1 MNYLADEKR
10 YESMTYRRCGNSGL
24 KLPAVSL
31 GLWQNFGSSVPY
43 QSSKERILRAFD
55 LGITHFDL
63 ANNYGP
69 LPGTAE
75 ETFGRVLSEELASYR
90 DEMIISTKAG
100 FDMWSGPYGDGGSR
114 KYLIA
119 SLDASLK
126 RMGLDY
132 VDIFYHHR
140 FDPETPLE
148 ETMSALADIVR
159 SGKALYVGISN
170 YSGEQAEKAAQLLED
185 MGVHLLI
192 AQPNYSMLNR
202 GCESDLL
209 PVLQQR
215 GVGSIAYCPLAQ
227 GLLTSRYLGGIPSDS
242 RAASFGSLDQSK
254 INEEL
259 LGRIRMLSMI
269 AVDRGQT
276 MAQLALSWALRRGG
290 VTSVVIGA
298 SRTEQIEEN
307 VKAIE
312 NPDFTDEELGRI
324 DEILK

>member
-170 YSGEQAEKAAQLLED
+170 YSGEQAERAAQLLEG

-202 GCESDLL
+202 SCESDLL

-215 GVGSIAYCPLAQ
+215 GIGSIAYCPLAQ

-242 RAASFGSLDQSK
+242 RAAAFGSLDQSK

-259 LGRIRMLSMI
+259 LGKIRMLSMI